1 MKAEL
6 KTESVNQVL
15 KDTDIYEQG
24 DAVTSVALVVKGRIQ
39 VHSRGMNLLVGSGSF
54 LGISDVNR
62 GVHRMTYTA
71 QTNAVIYVFSV
82 SGSIKDI
89 QKIIQ
94 INKDYGALMVSNM
107 SKVLSEA
114 ARIYQEMQSAVEDI
128 FVFLHKAHQ
137 TYQEIAQNTGLNIG
151 EVYGIENLQPFET
164 EQQVPIEKLRY
175 YQACSRVALEIQKAY
190 FGASID
196 ICLYHVTDQIELFHQ
211 VHEQCLHYAEY
222 LENALEPLIL
232 NRQSLYSMVAKL
244 AGSIQRMGED
254 SSQVLGELDQ
264 IIDHINILETIL
276 AEKADIQTNID
287 RNFMEETYF
296 SLLNPGAEKGK
307 PSADA
312 DLALV
317 DNVMMDASQLCNT
330 LDSILEYSGVD
341 AETVQSF
348 TSLIDQFAAMP
359 DKESTEDDARKLRR
373 EISKAYYKIYKKVF
387 LKDYQSQE
395 DTPIEI
401 DLFLRYGFL
410 SETLLSD
417 QLIEELLALDRTH
430 NSFGGC
436 KVFDMKEWLT
446 AILKGEREPSK
457 NEFDMDYDEFLRDQR
472 KNNAITPQQQE
483 ALSNSREH
491 KLDFEIN
498 NMFRVNHRLVSGQ
511 ITIFVPFLYT
521 EGCGSSLE
529 RMFLSKDKIN
539 AAINR
544 IHRIDFSAFYRESLY
559 TKEIEGIKKEF
570 IQQEIYPDVIV
581 LPTTGSR
588 GIMWQE
594 LSGRRRNSPGRFLL
608 PVFMEG
614 DLDKTLIRL
623 VGGFRWE
630 LCRTMQGAYWNNI
643 QSKSL
648 TSEYSDFLQFY
659 RKNKDLSDDKKE
671 KLKLQ
676 IQKNRNNTREIFAT
690 DYENW
695 IRHEAKGGI
704 VLSKPVREILATY
717 CPFAADIRENVENQP
732 IFRDAMARF
741 NRERSK
747 KNKEYELKFRIWEKD
762 KVQVPEEIVATRDF
776 YRDL

>member
-164 EQQVPIEKLRY
+164 EQQVSIEKLRY

-717 CPFAADIRENVENQP
+717 CPFAADIRESVENQP